1 LEVRVVF
8 RVKPEDA
15 PFMVAKIGGIER
27 LIQNVMHPLIDSIFR
42 NQASES
48 SAMAYLQNRH
58 EEQERA
64 EARVRMHLL
73 KYHVDVVN
81 VLICHIHLPEELM
94 KTQTEKILAEQRQNM
109 YNAQRE
115 AEVKRI
121 ELEKTKS
128 QADNQKNLMEATVGV
143 EIAAKRSEQ
152 RQREADGEAY
162 YISSTGK
169 AEAEK
174 MRLIGEAQGVAYKEQ
189 VNALGPQG
197 VALVETL
204 KVIGEKGV
212 RITPDIMASGGGS
225 GSGEGGGIGTLLL
238 LNLFRDQMHK
248 NEKAPTNGTS

>member
-1 LEVRVVF
+1 
-8 RVKPEDA
+8 
-15 PFMVAKIGGIER
+15 MVAKIGSIDR

-64 EARVRMHLL
+64 ETRVRAHLL

-109 YNAQRE
+109 YHAQRE
-115 AEVKRI
+115 AEERRI
-121 ELEKTKS
+121 HLEKTS
-128 QADNQKNLMEATVGV
+128 AQADNQKDLMAATVGV
-143 EIAAKRSEQ
+143 EIVGKRAEQ
-152 RQREADGEAY
+152 RKLEAEGEAH
-162 YISSTGK
+162 YILSTGR

-174 MRLIGEAQGVAYKEQ
+174 LRLLGEAQGVAYREQ
-189 VNALGPQG
+189 VDALGPQG

-212 RITPDIMASGGGS
+212 RITPDVMASGGNGD
-225 GSGEGGGIGTLLL
+225 GAGNLGTLLL
-238 LNLFRDQMHK
+238 LNLFRDRLK
-248 NEKAPTNGTS
+248 IGGPDEEKAKSTRLTY